1 MYITHIFKK
10 SHHQSHFFYKL
21 ISQLPPAL
29 ILLDLCVLHPTSRR
43 N

>member
-10 SHHQSHFFYKL
+10 IPPPKPFFYKL

-29 ILLDLCVLHPTSRR
+29 ILLDLCVLYPTSRT